1 MKRLIVSI
9 TILMLVA
16 VYAFSQT
23 GTQFVPDS
31 LTKALWHFNES
42 SGSLVSDT
50 SAFANNGQAFGT
62 GIFQGPLGNYRSF
75 NGVSDYVSVPS
86 SASLNVGPSSFS
98 IDIWFRTTASQGV
111 ILRKGLVPYPGY
123 QVSLYYGHI
132 VGIIGNNEGSTWSDT
147 LLMIVSNGTY
157 NDNAWHHA
165 TFTRNRPARQLLLS
179 IDGLSDAPP
188 MADFFAESLDNDQ
201 PLTLGAWEYGPSL
214 FFMGDLDEIRLS
226 GLLIDYAPTIMVLP
240 DSLNFGKHPLSTHDS
255 LSLRISNTGIRDSL
269 HVTHITSDNSQFQV
283 ADSGLVIAPALFHDI
298 QVRYIPTTA
307 GIDTGNITLTSDDS
321 LHSTLRIPVRGLGI
335 KFLEAPIIDTV
346 TWDTQDYT
354 IGHVAWFRSSHDS
367 SGDLD
372 TVTQYSVWRVAGS
385 TWEVALDVPA
395 LRIDR
400 YSAVVGRGVGLDSK
414 SATVF
419 MVAAQTKSGQIYQSV
434 PDTVTWGGPILGVKP
449 GADDDA
455 GRAGV
460 PVRVEL
466 FQNYPNPF
474 NPSTTIRYSVP
485 TRSRVVLTVYNTLGQ
500 QVASLVNSEQE
511 AGFYSAIFEANNLA
525 SGVYFYRLQTGSY
538 FETKEL
544 LLLR

>member
-75 NGVSDYVSVPS
+75 NGVSDYVYVPS
-86 SASLNVGPSSFS
+86 SASLNFGISSFS
-98 IDIWFRTTASQGV
+98 IDIWFRTSASHGTF
-111 ILRKGLVPYPGY
+111 LRKGLVPDPGY
-123 QVSLYYGHI
+123 QVSIYYGH
-132 VGIIGNNEGSTWSDT
+132 VAGIIGNYQGSTWSDT
-147 LLMIVSNGTY
+147 LLFIVSKGTY
-157 NDNAWHHA
+157 NDNTWHLA
-165 TFTRNRPARQLLLS
+165 TLVRDRPARQLLLY
-179 IDGLSDAPP
+179 IDGVSDAQPVT
-188 MADFFAESLDNDQ
+188 DLFSERLDNDD
-201 PLTLGAWEYGPSL
+201 PLTFGAWAYGPSDL
-214 FFMGDLDEIRLS
+214 VEGDLDEIRLS
-226 GLLIDYAPTIMVLP
+226 GLAKDYSPSIMVFP

-255 LSLRISNTGIRDSL
+255 LSLRISNMGIRDSL

-307 GIDTGNITLTSDDS
+307 GIDTGNIILTSDDS
-321 LHSTLRIPVRGLGI
+321 LHSTLRIPVRGVGI

-354 IGHVAWFRSSHDS
+354 VGHVAWFRSSHDS

-385 TWEVALDVPA
+385 TWEVALDLPA

-400 YSAVVGRGVGLDSK
+400 YSAVVGRGAGLDSK

-419 MVAAQTKSGQIYQSV
+419 MVAAQTKSGQVYQSA
-434 PDTVTWGGPILGVKP
+434 PDTVIWGGPILGVKP
-449 GADDDA
+449 GADDGA
-455 GRAGV
+455 GRVGV
-460 PVRVEL
+460 PIRVEL

-500 QVASLVNSEQE
+500 QVASLVNGEQE
-511 AGFYSAIFEANNLA
+511 AGFYSVIFEANNLA
-525 SGVYFYRLQTGSY
+525 SGVYFFRLQTGSY

>member
-1 MKRLIVSI
+1 
-9 TILMLVA
+9 
-16 VYAFSQT
+16 
-23 GTQFVPDS
+23 
-31 LTKALWHFNES
+31 
-42 SGSLVSDT
+42 
-50 SAFANNGQAFGT
+50 
-62 GIFQGPLGNYRSF
+62 
-75 NGVSDYVSVPS
+75 
-86 SASLNVGPSSFS
+86 
-98 IDIWFRTTASQGV
+98 
-111 ILRKGLVPYPGY
+111 
-123 QVSLYYGHI
+123 
-132 VGIIGNNEGSTWSDT
+132 
-147 LLMIVSNGTY
+147 
-157 NDNAWHHA
+157 
-165 TFTRNRPARQLLLS
+165 
-179 IDGLSDAPP
+179 
-188 MADFFAESLDNDQ
+188 
-201 PLTLGAWEYGPSL
+201 
-214 FFMGDLDEIRLS
+214 
-226 GLLIDYAPTIMVLP
+226 
-240 DSLNFGKHPLSTHDS
+240 
-255 LSLRISNTGIRDSL
+255 
-269 HVTHITSDNSQFQV
+269 
-283 ADSGLVIAPALFHDI
+283 LVIAPALFHDI

-395 LRIDR
+395 LRIDK

-419 MVAAQTKSGQIYQSV
+419 MVAAQTKSGQIYQSA

-449 GADDDA
+449 GADDGA

-500 QVASLVNSEQE
+500 QVASLVNSDQE

>member
-1 MKRLIVSI
+1 
-9 TILMLVA
+9 
-16 VYAFSQT
+16 
-23 GTQFVPDS
+23 
-31 LTKALWHFNES
+31 
-42 SGSLVSDT
+42 
-50 SAFANNGQAFGT
+50 
-62 GIFQGPLGNYRSF
+62 
-75 NGVSDYVSVPS
+75 
-86 SASLNVGPSSFS
+86 
-98 IDIWFRTTASQGV
+98 
-111 ILRKGLVPYPGY
+111 
-123 QVSLYYGHI
+123 
-132 VGIIGNNEGSTWSDT
+132 
-147 LLMIVSNGTY
+147 
-157 NDNAWHHA
+157 
-165 TFTRNRPARQLLLS
+165 
-179 IDGLSDAPP
+179 
-188 MADFFAESLDNDQ
+188 MADFFAESLDNDE
-201 PLTLGAWEYGPSL
+201 PLTLGTWEYGPSL

-226 GLLIDYAPTIMVLP
+226 GLLIDYPPTILVLP
-240 DSLNFGKHPLSTHDS
+240 DSLNFGKHPLSTHNS

-283 ADSGLVIAPALFHDI
+283 ADSGLVIAPTLFHDI

-307 GIDTGNITLTSDDS
+307 GMDTGNIIVTSDDL
-321 LHSTLRIPVRGLGI
+321 LHSTLRIPVRGVGI

-372 TVTQYSVWRVAGS
+372 TLTQYSVWRVAGS
-385 TWEVALDVPA
+385 TWEIALDVPA
-395 LRIDR
+395 LRIDK

-419 MVAAQTKSGQIYQSV
+419 MVAAQTKSGQIYQSA

-449 GADDDA
+449 GADDGA

-500 QVASLVNSEQE
+500 QVASLVNGEQE

-525 SGVYFYRLQTGSY
+525 SGVYFYRLQTGNY
-538 FETKEL
+538 FETKKL